1 MAGVKLLMLVLL
13 LGAITESSQFGS
25 KIIGGKDVTINDFN
39 WMAAVVLHSSPK
51 TIRCGAVFL
60 KGNWLLSAAHCFPR
74 SKNAYKVR
82 IGVRRLH
89 DNSLKE
95 DEYNISSIVFH
106 PQYNR
111 KEQGNDLALIKTD
124 RPIRMYNLV
133 GPVPGVDD
141 GSYEWNSGSPCYVAG
156 WGNTQ
161 ETVSLDIY
169 RPMQEVRVP
178 IVDRQVCQSKY
189 ARQRIQIKHGMICAG
204 QPGKGVCLGDSGD
217 SLMCFHD
224 NKWSL
229 VGVVSFGIR
238 CGQTG
243 FPSVYTRVSS
253 YRKFIHDIIRNY

>member
-1 MAGVKLLMLVLL
+1 IFFKVLL
-13 LGAITESSQFGS
+13 CLLLFCCLSNAYLHQLTDHLISLCTKLRSTIFGS

-161 ETVSLDIY
+161 ETGEFTGY
-169 RPMQEVRVP
+169 
-178 IVDRQVCQSKY
+178 
-189 ARQRIQIKHGMICAG
+189 
-204 QPGKGVCLGDSGD
+204 
-217 SLMCFHD
+217 
-224 NKWSL
+224 
-229 VGVVSFGIR
+229 FG
-238 CGQTG
+238 
-243 FPSVYTRVSS
+243 
-253 YRKFIHDIIRNY
+253 

>member
-1 MAGVKLLMLVLL
+1 MA
-13 LGAITESSQFGS
+13 ESSQFGS

-178 IVDRQVCQSKY
+178 IVDRQ
-189 ARQRIQIKHGMICAG
+189 
-204 QPGKGVCLGDSGD
+204 GDSGD